1 MASDVPYLLSVK
13 NLGSILDRIKEAGTP
28 PKFTNEFLRNNLGF
42 TSSSDRGVIKILKQL
57 GFLSADSIPTP
68 RYNEFRNDAQ
78 SRQALAIGMRE
89 GWPQVFLSDQKAPEK
104 TTGQLKE
111 LFKNVTG
118 AGEAVAEKMA
128 STFKALADRADWSS
142 TVVPPV
148 QPSVLPPALPGNE
161 TRLPRDVANVA
172 LHHDVHIH
180 LPATSDVSVYSAI
193 FRAMKAELL
202 D

>member
-1 MASDVPYLLSVK
+1 MPGDIPYLLTVK
-13 NLGSILDRIKEAGTP
+13 NVGPILDRIKEAGTP
-28 PKFTNEFLRNNLGF
+28 PKFTNEFLKNSLGF
-42 TSSSDRGVIKILKQL
+42 TSSSDRGVIKILKHL
-57 GFLSADSIPTP
+57 GLLSQDSIPTP

-78 SRQALAIGMRE
+78 SGVALAIGLRE
-89 GWPQVFLSDQKAPEK
+89 GWAPVFLSDQRAHEK
-104 TTGQLKE
+104 SVGQLKE

-128 STFKALADRADWSS
+128 STFKALADRAEWSATPQVS
-142 TVVPPV
+142 E
-148 QPSVLPPALPGNE
+148 ALPDAPAPSLDRGPQ
-161 TRLPRDVANVA
+161 TTGIS

-180 LPATSDVSVYSAI
+180 LPATSDVSVYAAI

>member
-13 NLGSILDRIKEAGTP
+13 NLGSILDKIKGAGTP

-42 TSSSDRGVIKILKQL
+42 TSSADRGVIKILKQL

-78 SRQALAIGMRE
+78 SRQALAIGIRE
-89 GWPQVFLSDQKAPEK
+89 GWPQVFLSDQKAPERSAS
-104 TTGQLKE
+104 QLKE

-118 AGEAVAEKMA
+118 AGESVAEKMA
-128 STFKALADRADWSS
+128 STFKSLAERADWST
-142 TVVPPV
+142 TVSAPQQVQVADPEVRVPAREVP
-148 QPSVLPPALPGNE
+148 
-161 TRLPRDVANVA
+161 NVA